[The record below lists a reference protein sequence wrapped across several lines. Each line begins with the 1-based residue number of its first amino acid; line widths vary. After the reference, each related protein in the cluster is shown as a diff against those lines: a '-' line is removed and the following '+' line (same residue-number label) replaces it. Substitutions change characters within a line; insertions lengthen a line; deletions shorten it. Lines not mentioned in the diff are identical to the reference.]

1 MNAERDRLLKIIET
15 EINKKKDSGE
25 MNEDEAK
32 KKKKDLVENRKKNV
46 TEEIKKKTKEGHQKL
61 AVEIGELP
69 TQLFAPHKSLEE
81 KLNSLDK
88 LEEIS
93 AFNEK
98 LLTAIN
104 DKKNEKLE
112 VIVNGAITEIEQEI
126 GTLNIE
132 LGKNKDFKEKIKN
145 SQDPDIIEMIKKN
158 VLQLIKEQKT
168 AAALINDSSF
178 SQGNQPE
185 ETGTS

>member
-1 MNAERDRLLKIIET
+1 MNAERDRLLKIIEA
-15 EINKKKDSGE
+15 EINKKNDSGE
-25 MNEDEAK
+25 MNEEEAK
-32 KKKKDLVENRKKNV
+32 EKKKDLVENRKKNITV
-46 TEEIKKKTKEGHQKL
+46 EIAKKTKEGHQKL
-61 AVEIGELP
+61 AVEISELP

-112 VIVNGAITEIEQEI
+112 VIVNDAIGEIEQEI

-145 SQDPDIIEMIKKN
+145 SRDPDIIEMIKQN
-158 VLQLIKEQKT
+158 ILQLIKEQKM
-168 AAALINDSSF
+168 AAALNETSF
-178 SQGNQPE
+178 SQGDQPE
-185 ETGTS
+185 EPGTS